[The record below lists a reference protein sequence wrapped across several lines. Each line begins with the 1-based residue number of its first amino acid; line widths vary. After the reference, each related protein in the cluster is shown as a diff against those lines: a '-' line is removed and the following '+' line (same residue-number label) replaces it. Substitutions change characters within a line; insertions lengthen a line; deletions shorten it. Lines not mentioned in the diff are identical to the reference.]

1 MPEVGVGGRAVWVGD
16 EVGGGD
22 VEEGGGG
29 GLVEVDGGTGVLLA
43 VAL

>member
-1 MPEVGVGGRAVWVGD
+1 MPEVGVGGRAVWVGC

-22 VEEGGGG
+22 VDEGGGDR
-29 GLVEVDGGTGVLLA
+29 LVDVGGGTGVLLA